1 MSSRSR
7 LQSGPAKERD
17 EGKLLFTGN
26 TQLLTFLSGHQL
38 QTPNHIP
45 RDYCVS
51 PRMDWLLLLLLLFF
65 LTITWILS
73 AMFILNI
80 TQLNFMK

>member
-1 MSSRSR
+1 MSSRSM
-7 LQSGPAKERD
+7 PAKDRD

-26 TQLLTFLSGHQL
+26 RQLLTFLSGHQL

-51 PRMDWLLLLLLLFF
+51 PARMDCCFFFFFFKQLLGFF
-65 LTITWILS
+65 QLCLSLTTH
-73 AMFILNI
+73 N
-80 TQLNFMK
+80 